1 MAEKQGEKPKMPAE
15 MMKKATSIAEQ
26 AALRAQQM
34 KFKQKLCAVQLSD
47 NHSSAVAALK
57 KPQPPQVPA
66 RGDSVLTKKPP
77 EIPPKRTSLKKPDGS
92 VDIVDSANKT
102 PPPLP
107 QKPSSVQN
115 SPLLGTKRP
124 VPPTPQMPCKFDRPP
139 ANLPQTATNASTNPF
154 SSQMNSPQLN
164 QRFNQNSVNNHNNN
178 NGMQVTSIA
187 QRNSVSVST
196 ASSSSASS
204 KIGITTP
211 AKKLISPIDDFS
223 SEDALRGIESGLR
236 NMERAM
242 QEQMNMRSLE
252 MAAAAAAAIAAQAAK
267 NDKRN
272 FNPIDFKRNIGGS
285 VTSLD
290 GSGNNGASA
299 QNLSVIESMRMVLG
313 KNLRSMERGFSMD
326 QMRLDQMHL
335 TNSMR
340 ALEANSGNGNT
351 AQRPNMIEN
360 HMKSLD
366 RSLPLELQ
374 YSRHTRS
381 QSQQESV
388 EKLRQNVPNQISSS
402 NATGVSREDMRLR
415 RRSSH
420 DENQISQAQNN
431 NAGIN
436 IMYNIIIINNNQS
449 FRIQDVRL
457 PFIICAIYKIYHL
470 QNENTNS
477 SLLKIDRQTFPID
490 FAILY

>member
-15 MMKKATSIAEQ
+15 MMKKTTSIAEQ

-47 NHSSAVAALK
+47 NYSSAVAALK

-77 EIPPKRTSLKKPDGS
+77 EIPPKRTGLKKLDGS
-92 VDIVDSANKT
+92 VDCVDSPNKT

-107 QKPSSVQN
+107 QKPSSAQN
-115 SPLLGTKRP
+115 SPLLGGTKRP
-124 VPPTPQMPCKFDRPP
+124 VPPTPQMPSKFDRPP
-139 ANLPQTATNASTNPF
+139 ANLPPTTIASTNPF
-154 SSQMNSPQLN
+154 CSPMNSPQLN
-164 QRFNQNSVNNHNNN
+164 QRFNQNNGNYN
-178 NGMQVTSIA
+178 NGTQVTSIA
-187 QRNSVSVST
+187 QQRNSVPVST

-204 KIGITTP
+204 KNCTPTP
-211 AKKLISPIDDFS
+211 AKKPISPIDDFS

-252 MAAAAAAAIAAQAAK
+252 VAAAAAAAVAQAAK
-267 NDKRN
+267 NDERN

-285 VTSLD
+285 ATSLD
-290 GSGNNGASA
+290 GSANDGASA
-299 QNLSVIESMRMVLG
+299 QNLSVIESMRMALG

-340 ALEANSGNGNT
+340 ALEIKSGNGNT
-351 AQRPNMIEN
+351 GQRPNMTEN

-388 EKLRQNVPNQISSS
+388 EQLRQNLPNQITGS

-431 NAGIN
+431 NAGKILC
-436 IMYNIIIINNNQS
+436 ILSIITNNQS
-449 FRIQDVRL
+449 FRL
-457 PFIICAIYKIYHL
+457 PDICLLHLFMSFVLLIIYHL
-470 QNENTNS
+470 QHDNTTS
-477 SLLKIDRQTFPID
+477 SLTEFQSISQF
-490 FAILY
+490 Y